1 MTFEIKK
8 EKDTFNYYFEIETAQ
23 AIVSISKRTGL
34 SKSEIVSRILA
45 DSSAIKTELKKME
58 APDDS

>member
-8 EKDTFNYYFEIETAQ
+8 KKDTFNYYFEIETAQ